1 MKDRR
6 VVITGL
12 GTVNPAG
19 STAGETWTSLRASKP
34 APRSPGADCSRPLPR
49 VGEIDFTGL
58 PIRKRD
64 INRMNRADVLGVAAA
79 GKAAL
84 DAGAN
89 LCDSAGL
96 FLGTTKDTSCQNDLL
111 QLLEPVAERGF
122 ERGAA
127 QMVEI
132 ATQYLT
138 PFLLLDCMPNLA
150 LHYISEIFK
159 LRGDN
164 CCFLHTGAAG
174 TSAMIEASRA
184 IRSGRIK
191 MALAGGF
198 DSTLDRL
205 NLARFS
211 ALGLLSDNP
220 GEAACRP
227 FNRSSDGFLL
237 GEGGAVVCLE
247 DRDFALERGA
257 TIYGEILGAGS
268 ACQPLCEANASA
280 GRSVERAVT
289 AALASAMTA
298 AEEVGMIV
306 ASGEGTPW
314 KDRAEACGIRSALKG
329 AADHVPVTA
338 FKGVYGHL
346 LAGAGPL
353 DAIMAL
359 KALEAGEIPSICGCD
374 DPDETLPVRLVH
386 GQSLSTRAKTAIVIS
401 TGAGGQACALALAG
415 GA

>member
-1 MKDRR
+1 MAPR
-6 VVITGL
+6 VVITGM

-19 STAGETWTSLRASKP
+19 ATPDETWEALRASKP
-34 APRSPGADCSRPLPR
+34 APRTPGADSCHRVPT

-58 PIRKRD
+58 PVRKKD
-64 INRMNRADVLGVAAA
+64 INRMNRADVLGVVAAT
-79 GKAAL
+79 KAAQH
-84 DAGAN
+84 AGAKTGE
-89 LCDSAGL
+89 SVGL
-96 FLGTTKDTSCQNDLL
+96 FLGTTKDTSCQNDFLK
-111 QLLEPVAERGF
+111 LLEPVAQRGF
-122 ERGAA
+122 GGGAA
-127 QMVEI
+127 EMVEI

-174 TSAMIEASRA
+174 TSAIIEANRA
-184 IRSGRIK
+184 IQAGRIK

-211 ALGLLSDNP
+211 SLGLFSENP

-227 FNRSSDGFLL
+227 FSRMRDGFLP
-237 GEGGAVVCLE
+237 GEGGAVLCLE
-247 DRDFALERGA
+247 DREFALERGA
-257 TIYGEILGAGS
+257 AIYGEILGAGS
-268 ACQPLCEANASA
+268 ACEPVCDVNARTGSA
-280 GRSVERAVT
+280 VARAVA
-289 AALASAMTA
+289 AALASAKIKPGDA
-298 AEEVGMIV
+298 GMIV
-306 ASGEGTPW
+306 ANGEGTVAG
-314 KDRAEACGIRSALKG
+314 DRAESRGIRSALEG

-353 DAIMAL
+353 DAMMAL
-359 KALEAGEIPSICGCD
+359 RAMATGEIPPICGCD
-374 DPDETLPVRLVH
+374 KPDETFHLRLVH
-386 GQSLSTRAKTAIVIS
+386 GQPLKTCARTAVVVS
-401 TGAGGQACALALAG
+401 TGLGGQACALALAG
-415 GA
+415 SA